1 MLLLKC
7 WESLL
12 IEKSDFFLC
21 FISFLYFT
29 FLHYLKRCFK
39 RKFYLIRKSLSWA
52 NSQWFGFSTAQSRK
66 TETEIHQ
73 HQSCVK
79 KPNRE
84 TRSWRTFD
92 SPSTIPHA
100 VFLPRTRL
108 PFTWYS
114 LSLPTTAKGIA
125 SCEQRHLNMV
135 QCTEEIY
142 ARFMRWNKCTTR
154 PSALAFCLGDS
165 LHVCERGWVKAEYQ
179 RFILMPRKKI
189 ARQISRE
196 TKKATY
202 SDFIVVTLVFH
213 VIIKLFLWVKFN
225 PAHLQLLP
233 YLECRQKQ
241 GKMNLKKKH

>member
-1 MLLLKC
+1 MVWIFNCTKQKNRDRNP
-7 WESLL
+7 ST
-12 IEKSDFFLC
+12 SVLC
-21 FISFLYFT
+21 
-29 FLHYLKRCFK
+29 
-39 RKFYLIRKSLSWA
+39 
-52 NSQWFGFSTAQSRK
+52 
-66 TETEIHQ
+66 
-73 HQSCVK
+73 K

-84 TRSWRTFD
+84 TRSWRAFD

-135 QCTEEIY
+135 QCTEESY
-142 ARFMRWNKCTTR
+142 ARFMRWNKCTTC
-154 PSALAFCLGDS
+154 PSALAFCLEDS
-165 LHVCERGWVKAEYQ
+165 LHVCERGWVKAEYHSNAKEEN
-179 RFILMPRKKI
+179 RSTNI
-189 ARQISRE
+189 AWD
-196 TKKATY
+196 KKATY

-241 GKMNLKKKH
+241 GKMNKKKNISHNGTQHCTKDQKSFLINSFSFSLLGNSQDRFLPAPCVFLLAYNQENDFIHC